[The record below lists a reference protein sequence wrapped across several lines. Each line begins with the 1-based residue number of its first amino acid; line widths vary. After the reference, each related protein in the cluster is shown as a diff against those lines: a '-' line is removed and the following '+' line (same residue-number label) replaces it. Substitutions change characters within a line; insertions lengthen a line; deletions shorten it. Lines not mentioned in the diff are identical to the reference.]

1 MEKAIQNIGI
11 IILAAGASTRM
22 GQPKQLLRVGS
33 ESLIQRVLRTV
44 MASTFRP
51 VVVVLGANR
60 EKIEPELEV
69 FPVHKVFNEIWSSGM
84 GSSISSG
91 LSYLLQEEPSL
102 DAVIILVG
110 DQPLLNT
117 QVLLDLHQLAQV
129 QQTPLVVSHYAN
141 TMGVP
146 ALFTRA
152 LFPELIALEGATG
165 AKVLIQKYRN
175 QAAILEF
182 PEGFLDLD
190 TPEDWMAFVKK
201 INTNDF

>member
-1 MEKAIQNIGI
+1 MEKTIQNTGI

-51 VVVVLGANR
+51 VVVVLGAKR

-84 GSSISSG
+84 GSSISAG

-117 QVLLDLHQLAQV
+117 QVLLDLHQLAQT
-129 QQTPLVVSHYAN
+129 QQAPLVVSHYAN

-165 AKVLIQKYRN
+165 AKALIQKYRN
-175 QAAILEF
+175 QAAVLEF

-190 TPEDWMAFVKK
+190 TPEDWTAFER
-201 INTNDF
+201 ILNANDL

>member
-1 MEKAIQNIGI
+1 MEKTIQNTGI

-33 ESLIQRVLRTV
+33 ESLIQRVLRTALATV
-44 MASTFRP
+44 FRP

-60 EKIEPELEV
+60 EKIEPELEA
-69 FPVHKVFNEIWSSGM
+69 FPVHKVVNETWSNGM
-84 GSSISSG
+84 GSSISAG
-91 LSYLLQEEPSL
+91 LRYLLQETPAL

-110 DQPLLNT
+110 DQPLLST
-117 QVLLDLHQLAQV
+117 QVLLDLHQLAQT
-129 QQTPLVVSHYAN
+129 QQAPLVVSHYVH

-152 LFPELIALEGATG
+152 LFPALIALEGTIG
-165 AKVLIQKYRN
+165 AKALIQKYRN

-182 PEGFLDLD
+182 PEGGLDLD
-190 TPEDWMAFVKK
+190 TPEDWTAFMTK
-201 INTNDF
+201 INATDL

>member
-1 MEKAIQNIGI
+1 MEKAVQNTGI

-33 ESLIQRVLRTV
+33 ESLIQRVLRTALATV
-44 MASTFRP
+44 FRP
-51 VVVVLGANR
+51 IVVVLGAKR

-69 FPVHKVFNEIWSSGM
+69 FPVHKVVNESWSNGM
-84 GSSISSG
+84 GSSISAG
-91 LSYLLQEEPSL
+91 LSYLLQKEPTL
-102 DAVIILVG
+102 GAVIILVG

-117 QVLLDLHQLAQV
+117 QVLLDLHQSAQT
-129 QQTPLVVSHYAN
+129 QQAPLVVSHYAN

-165 AKVLIQKYRN
+165 AKALIQKYWDR
-175 QAAILEF
+175 AAILEF
-182 PEGFLDLD
+182 PEGALDLD
-190 TPEDWMAFVKK
+190 TPEDWRAFVTK
-201 INTNDF
+201 INPTDL

>member
-1 MEKAIQNIGI
+1 MEKTIQNTGI

-69 FPVHKVFNEIWSSGM
+69 FPVQKVFNEIWSSGM
-84 GSSISSG
+84 GSSISAG

-117 QVLLDLHQLAQV
+117 QVLLDLHQLAQT
-129 QQTPLVVSHYAN
+129 QQAPLVVSHYAN

-165 AKVLIQKYRN
+165 AKALIQKYRN
-175 QAAILEF
+175 QAAVLEF

-190 TPEDWMAFVKK
+190 TPEDWTAFERTL
-201 INTNDF
+201 NANDL

>member
-1 MEKAIQNIGI
+1 MEKTIQNTGI

-51 VVVVLGANR
+51 VVVVLGAKR

-84 GSSISSG
+84 GSSISAG

-117 QVLLDLHQLAQV
+117 QVLLDLHQLAQT
-129 QQTPLVVSHYAN
+129 QQAPLVVSHYAN

-165 AKVLIQKYRN
+165 AKALIQKYRN
-175 QAAILEF
+175 QAAVLEF

-190 TPEDWMAFVKK
+190 TPEDWTAFERTL
-201 INTNDF
+201 NANDL

>member
-1 MEKAIQNIGI
+1 MEKVIQNIGI

-22 GQPKQLLRVGS
+22 GQPKQLLRIGA

-44 MASTFRP
+44 MTGAFRP
-51 VVVVLGANR
+51 VVVVLGANQG
-60 EKIEPELEV
+60 KIAPELEA
-69 FPVHKVFNEIWSSGM
+69 FPVHKVVNENWSSGM
-84 GSSISSG
+84 GSSIRSG
-91 LSYLLQEEPSL
+91 LSYLLQEEPNL
-102 DAVIILVG
+102 EAVIILVG

-141 TMGVP
+141 TLGVP

-165 AKVLIQKYRN
+165 AKALIQKYRN

-182 PEGFLDLD
+182 PEGILDLD
-190 TPEDWMAFVKK
+190 TPEDWTAFVKK
-201 INTNDF
+201 INDNDF